1 MERYNIY
8 TKKHIYICSSQHKLD
23 ATHHTGPHPLTPPN
37 LVKHVAKADPVAPA
51 KSAPASTTT
60 AAASGDS
67 KALEFGQLA
76 ARYRRAP
83 ISEAEMEAI
92 EVRIYTHR
100 KVFCLLTPN
109 LIILQSGGA
118 TFIV

>member
-1 MERYNIY
+1 MQPSTTLRAV
-8 TKKHIYICSSQHKLD
+8 HKPLIQFLGPRAALWKD
-23 ATHHTGPHPLTPPN
+23 TTHHTGPHPLTPPN

-51 KSAPASTTT
+51 KSAPASS
-60 AAASGDS
+60 ASSGQS

-92 EVRIYTHR
+92 E
-100 KVFCLLTPN
+100 
-109 LIILQSGGA
+109 SGGA